1 MSTLAGAY
9 AFDANGSPVSGAVEI
24 VEHYV
29 NGSCT
34 AAWLTAYDR
43 LPESFREELDYEYRC
58 ERAAEAHDRAA
69 AQRGAA

>member
-43 LPESFREELDYEYRC
+43 LPESFREELD
-58 ERAAEAHDRAA
+58 
-69 AQRGAA
+69 